1 MNALEISVLKL
12 SCVEVLVMKK
22 IIGIGLC
29 LSCLLTGCSASV
41 SSNVNDSTSVTTSK
55 TPEEKAEELVSAMD
69 LQTKIEQMIM
79 PSIRNWNGEGFTELN
94 DEVQSMLEKY
104 HFGGIILFAENFS
117 DNASVVNLTQGLQM
131 ANASGGGIP
140 YMLSI
145 DQEGGYITRLQY
157 GTSTVGNM
165 ALAASGKTKNAKK
178 SAKIISSELKALG
191 LNLDFAPTVDVNA
204 NPANPII
211 GVRAFS
217 DDPEIVT
224 EFSEAYLSGLASN
237 NVIGTIK
244 HFPGHGDTDTDSHTG
259 LPRIDRTKEE
269 VENTDLI
276 PYKELIEDGKVDMI
290 MSAHIQFPQI
300 ETETYT
306 SIKDGSTINLPAT
319 LSKTWLTD
327 ILRNEL
333 GFEGVIVT
341 DSLQMDA
348 IAENFSTR
356 DSAKLAI
363 NAGVNILLMPVELEN
378 VDSMN
383 AMDAYI
389 QDIVDMVNNGEID
402 ESLIDESCKKIIAL
416 KYQRGIMDETFSD
429 EKTQEMLT
437 NVDALVGSEESH
449 KIERNIGDD
458 CITVLKNENDTLP
471 YTVRENENIVMIST
485 TEVQKNILDHGFLT
499 LKEEG
504 VIDSSAT
511 IQIMNEN
518 NGENHEACLNAI
530 DQANI
535 LIVTSTLD
543 SSTQIDTTQ
552 SDRIRNVQEYISK
565 AKSLGIPVIAI
576 SAKIPYDTALLQD
589 ADAIVCAY
597 NSKGAINVDDLYNPL
612 STYSV
617 NLMCAEDIIFG
628 SSKPKGKLPVNVP
641 NVENGQFTSD
651 ILYER
656 GTGLTW

>member
-1 MNALEISVLKL
+1 
-12 SCVEVLVMKK
+12 MKK
-22 IIGIGLC
+22 IIGVSLA
-29 LSCLLTGCSASV
+29 LSCLLMGCSASV
-41 SSNVNDSTSVTTSK
+41 VSSNTESESTPVQTSK
-55 TPEEKAEELVSAMD
+55 TPAEKAEEYVSTMD
-69 LQTKIEQMIM
+69 LQSKIEQMIM
-79 PSIRNWNGEGFTELN
+79 PAIRNWNGEGFTEMN
-94 DEVQSMLEKY
+94 DEVESMLEKY
-104 HFGGIILFAENFS
+104 HFGGIILFAENFA
-117 DNASVVNLTQGLQM
+117 DNESVVNLTQGLQT
-131 ANASGGGIP
+131 ANANGGGIP

-145 DQEGGYITRLQY
+145 DQEGGYITRLQF

-165 ALAASGKTKNAKK
+165 ALAASGKTKYAKK

-191 LNLDFAPTVDVNA
+191 LNLDFAPSVDVNS

-224 EFSEAYLSGLASN
+224 EFSEAYLKGLASN

-269 VENTDLI
+269 VESTDLV
-276 PYKELIEDGKVDMI
+276 PFKELIESGKVDMV

-327 ILRNEL
+327 ILRGEL
-333 GFEGVIVT
+333 GFDGVIIT

-389 QDIVDMVNNGEID
+389 QDIMDMVNNGEID

-416 KYQRGIMDETFSD
+416 KYQRGIMDETYSE
-429 EKTQEMLT
+429 EKTENMLM
-437 NVDALVGSEESH
+437 NVNSLVGTEESH
-449 KIERNIGDD
+449 EVEREIGDD
-458 CITVLKNENDTLP
+458 CITVLKNDNDTLP
-471 YTVRENENIVMIST
+471 YTVGENENVVMIST
-485 TEVQKNILDHGFLT
+485 TEAQKNILDHGFYV
-499 LKEEG
+499 LKDEG
-504 VIDSSAT
+504 IIGSSAT
-511 IQIMNEN
+511 IQILNEN
-518 NGENHEACLNAI
+518 NGENHEDCLNVI
-530 DQANI
+530 DQANV

-543 SSTQIDTTQ
+543 ASSQLDTTQ

-565 AKSLGIPVIAI
+565 AKSLGIPVIVI
-576 SAKIPYDTALLQD
+576 SAKIPYDTALLQE
-589 ADAIVCAY
+589 ADAIICAY
-597 NSKGAINVDDLYNPL
+597 NSKGATNVDDLYNPIA
-612 STYSV
+612 TYSV

-628 SSKPKGKLPVNVP
+628 SAKPKGTLPVNIP

-656 GTGLTW
+656 GTGVTW

>member
-1 MNALEISVLKL
+1 
-12 SCVEVLVMKK
+12 MKK
-22 IIGIGLC
+22 IIGVSLA
-29 LSCLLTGCSASV
+29 LSCLLMGCSASV
-41 SSNVNDSTSVTTSK
+41 VSSNTESESTPVQTSK
-55 TPEEKAEELVSAMD
+55 TPAEKAEEYVSTMD
-69 LQTKIEQMIM
+69 LQSKIEQMIM
-79 PSIRNWNGEGFTELN
+79 PAIRNWNGEGFTEMN
-94 DEVQSMLEKY
+94 DEVESMLEKY
-104 HFGGIILFAENFS
+104 HFGGIILFAENFA
-117 DNASVVNLTQGLQM
+117 DNESVVNLTQGLQM
-131 ANASGGGIP
+131 ANANGGGIP

-145 DQEGGYITRLQY
+145 DQEGGYITRLQF

-165 ALAASGKTKNAKK
+165 ALAASGKTKYAKK

-191 LNLDFAPTVDVNA
+191 LNLDFAPSVDVNS

-224 EFSEAYLSGLASN
+224 EFSEAYLKGLASN

-269 VENTDLI
+269 VESTDLV
-276 PYKELIEDGKVDMI
+276 PFKELIESGKVDMV

-327 ILRNEL
+327 ILRGEL
-333 GFEGVIVT
+333 GFDGVIIT

-389 QDIVDMVNNGEID
+389 QDIMDMVNNGEID

-416 KYQRGIMDETFSD
+416 KYQRGIMDETYSE
-429 EKTQEMLT
+429 EKTENMLM
-437 NVDALVGSEESH
+437 NVNSLVGTEESH
-449 KIERNIGDD
+449 EVEREIGDD
-458 CITVLKNENDTLP
+458 CITVLKNDNDTLP
-471 YTVRENENIVMIST
+471 YTVGENENVVMIST
-485 TEVQKNILDHGFLT
+485 TEAQKNILDHGFYV
-499 LKEEG
+499 LKDEG
-504 VIDSSAT
+504 IIDSSAT
-511 IQIMNEN
+511 IQILNEN
-518 NGENHEACLNAI
+518 NGENHEDCLNVI
-530 DQANI
+530 DQANV

-543 SSTQIDTTQ
+543 ASSQLDTTQ

-565 AKSLGIPVIAI
+565 AKSLGIPVIVI
-576 SAKIPYDTALLQD
+576 SAKIPYDTALLQE

-597 NSKGAINVDDLYNPL
+597 NSKGATNVDDLYNPIA
-612 STYSV
+612 TYSV

-628 SSKPKGKLPVNVP
+628 SAKPKGTLPVNIP

-656 GTGLTW
+656 GTGVTW

>member
-55 TPEEKAEELVSAMD
+55 TPEEKAEELVSTMD

-79 PSIRNWNGEGFTELN
+79 PSIRNWNGEGFTEMN

-471 YTVRENENIVMIST
+471 YTVRENENVVMIST

-530 DQANI
+530 DQANV

>member
-1 MNALEISVLKL
+1 
-12 SCVEVLVMKK
+12 MKK
-22 IIGIGLC
+22 IIGASLA
-29 LSCLLTGCSASV
+29 LSCLLTGCSTNVV
-41 SSNVNDSTSVTTSK
+41 SSLNESTYVTTSQ
-55 TPEEKAEELVSAMD
+55 TPEEKAEEFVSTMD
-69 LQTKIEQMIM
+69 LQSKIEQMIM
-79 PSIRNWNGEGFTELN
+79 PAIRNWNGEGFTQMN
-94 DEVQSMLEKY
+94 DEVESMLEKY

-117 DNASVVNLTQGLQM
+117 DNESVVNLTQGLQM
-131 ANASGGGIP
+131 ANANGGGIP

-191 LNLDFAPTVDVNA
+191 LNLDFAPSVDVNS

-269 VENTDLI
+269 VESTDLV
-276 PYKELIEDGKVDMI
+276 PFKELIADGKVDMV
-290 MSAHIQFPQI
+290 MTAHIQFPQI

-306 SIKDGSTINLPAT
+306 SVKDGSTINLPAT
-319 LSKTWLTD
+319 LSKTWMTD
-327 ILRNEL
+327 ILKNEL
-333 GFEGVIVT
+333 GFDGVIVT

-348 IAENFSTR
+348 IADNFSTR

-378 VDSMN
+378 VDSMS

-389 QDIVDMVNNGEID
+389 QDIVDMVNSGEID

-416 KYQRGIMDETFSD
+416 KYQRGMMDETYSE
-429 EKTQEMLT
+429 EKTQQMLT
-437 NVDALVGSEESH
+437 NVNSLVGTEESH
-449 KIERNIGDD
+449 KVERDIGDD
-458 CITVLKNENDTLP
+458 CMTVLKNENDILP
-471 YTVRENENIVMIST
+471 YTVFENENIVMIST
-485 TEVQKNILDHGFLT
+485 TDVQKNILDHGFSV

-504 VIDSSAT
+504 SIDPSST
-511 IQIMNEN
+511 IQIVNEN
-518 NGENHEACLNAI
+518 NGENHEECLQAI
-530 DQANI
+530 DQANV

-543 SSTQIDTTQ
+543 SSAQLDTTQ

-565 AKSLGIPVIAI
+565 AKELGIPVIVI
-576 SAKIPYDTALLQD
+576 SAKIPYDAALLQD

-597 NSKGAINVDDLYNPL
+597 NSKGASNVDDLYRPL

-628 SSKPKGKLPVNVP
+628 SAKPKGKLPVHIP
-641 NVENGQFTSD
+641 TVENGQFTSEV
-651 ILYER
+651 LYER

>member
-1 MNALEISVLKL
+1 
-12 SCVEVLVMKK
+12 MKK
-22 IIGIGLC
+22 IIGASLA
-29 LSCLLTGCSASV
+29 LSCLLTGCSTNVV
-41 SSNVNDSTSVTTSK
+41 SSLNESTYVTTSQ
-55 TPEEKAEELVSAMD
+55 TPEEKAEEFVSTMD
-69 LQTKIEQMIM
+69 LQSKIEQMIM
-79 PSIRNWNGEGFTELN
+79 PAIRNWNGEGFTQMN
-94 DEVQSMLEKY
+94 DEVESMLEKY

-117 DNASVVNLTQGLQM
+117 DNESVVNLTQGLQM
-131 ANASGGGIP
+131 ANANGGGIP

-191 LNLDFAPTVDVNA
+191 LNLDFAPSVDVNS

-269 VENTDLI
+269 VESTDLV
-276 PYKELIEDGKVDMI
+276 PFKELIADGKVDMV
-290 MSAHIQFPQI
+290 MTAHIQFPQI

-306 SIKDGSTINLPAT
+306 SVKDGSTINLPAT
-319 LSKTWLTD
+319 LSKTWMTD

-333 GFEGVIVT
+333 GFDGVIVT

-348 IAENFSTR
+348 IADNFSTR

-378 VDSMN
+378 VDSMS

-389 QDIVDMVNNGEID
+389 QDIVDMVNSGEID

-416 KYQRGIMDETFSD
+416 KYQRGMMDETYSE
-429 EKTQEMLT
+429 EKTQQMLT
-437 NVDALVGSEESH
+437 NVNSLVGTEESH
-449 KIERNIGDD
+449 KVERDIGDD
-458 CITVLKNENDTLP
+458 CMTVLKNENDILP
-471 YTVRENENIVMIST
+471 YTVFENENIVMIST
-485 TEVQKNILDHGFLT
+485 TDVQKNILDHGFSV

-504 VIDSSAT
+504 SIDPSST
-511 IQIMNEN
+511 IQIVNEN
-518 NGENHEACLNAI
+518 NGENHEECLQAI
-530 DQANI
+530 DQANV

-543 SSTQIDTTQ
+543 SSAQLDTTQ

-565 AKSLGIPVIAI
+565 AKELGIPVIVI
-576 SAKIPYDTALLQD
+576 SAKIPYDAALLQD

-597 NSKGAINVDDLYNPL
+597 NSKGASNVDDLYRPL

-628 SSKPKGKLPVNVP
+628 SAKPKGKLPVHIP
-641 NVENGQFTSD
+641 TVENGQFTSEV
-651 ILYER
+651 LYER

>member
-1 MNALEISVLKL
+1 
-12 SCVEVLVMKK
+12 MKK
-22 IIGIGLC
+22 IIGVSLA
-29 LSCLLTGCSASV
+29 LSCLLMGCSASV
-41 SSNVNDSTSVTTSK
+41 VSSNTESESTPVQTSK
-55 TPEEKAEELVSAMD
+55 TPAEKAEEYVSTMD
-69 LQTKIEQMIM
+69 LQSKIEQMIM
-79 PSIRNWNGEGFTELN
+79 PAIRNWNGEGFTEMN
-94 DEVQSMLEKY
+94 DEVESMLEKY
-104 HFGGIILFAENFS
+104 HFGGIILFAENFA
-117 DNASVVNLTQGLQM
+117 DNESVVNLTQGLQT
-131 ANASGGGIP
+131 ANANGGGIP

-145 DQEGGYITRLQY
+145 DQEGGYITRLQF

-165 ALAASGKTKNAKK
+165 ALAASGKTKYAKK

-191 LNLDFAPTVDVNA
+191 LNLDFAPSVDVNS

-224 EFSEAYLSGLASN
+224 EFSEAYLKGLASN

-269 VENTDLI
+269 VESTDLV
-276 PYKELIEDGKVDMI
+276 PFKELIESGKVDMV

-327 ILRNEL
+327 ILRGEL
-333 GFEGVIVT
+333 GFDGVIIT

-389 QDIVDMVNNGEID
+389 QDIMDMVNNGEID

-416 KYQRGIMDETFSD
+416 KYQRGIMDETYSE
-429 EKTQEMLT
+429 EKTENMLM
-437 NVDALVGSEESH
+437 NVNSLVGTEESH
-449 KIERNIGDD
+449 EVEREIGDD
-458 CITVLKNENDTLP
+458 CITVLKNDNDTLP
-471 YTVRENENIVMIST
+471 YTVGENENVVMIST
-485 TEVQKNILDHGFLT
+485 TEAQKNILDHGFYV
-499 LKEEG
+499 LKDEG
-504 VIDSSAT
+504 IIDSSAT
-511 IQIMNEN
+511 IQILNEN
-518 NGENHEACLNAI
+518 NGENHEDCLNVI
-530 DQANI
+530 DQANV

-543 SSTQIDTTQ
+543 ASSQLDTTQ

-565 AKSLGIPVIAI
+565 AKSLGIPVIVI
-576 SAKIPYDTALLQD
+576 SAKIPYDTALLQE
-589 ADAIVCAY
+589 ADAIICAY
-597 NSKGAINVDDLYNPL
+597 NSKGATNVDDLYNPIA
-612 STYSV
+612 TYSV

-628 SSKPKGKLPVNVP
+628 SAKPKGTLPVNIP

-656 GTGLTW
+656 GTGVTW

>member
-1 MNALEISVLKL
+1 
-12 SCVEVLVMKK
+12 MKK
-22 IIGIGLC
+22 IIGVSLA

-41 SSNVNDSTSVTTSK
+41 VSSYEESESIPVQASK
-55 TPEEKAEELVSAMD
+55 TPEEKAEEYVNSMD
-69 LQTKIEQMIM
+69 LQSKIEQMIM
-79 PSIRNWNGEGFTELN
+79 PSIRNWNGEGFTEMN
-94 DEVQSMLEKY
+94 VEVESMLEKY
-104 HFGGIILFAENFS
+104 HFGGIILFAENFA
-117 DNASVVNLTQGLQM
+117 DNETVVNLTQGLQM
-131 ANASGGGIP
+131 ANANGGGIP

-145 DQEGGYITRLQY
+145 DQEGGYITRLQF

-178 SAKIISSELKALG
+178 SAKIVSSELKALG
-191 LNLDFAPTVDVNA
+191 LNLDFAPSVDVNS

-211 GVRAFS
+211 GIRAFS

-224 EFSEAYLSGLASN
+224 EFSEAYLKGLASN

-269 VENTDLI
+269 VESTDLV
-276 PYKELIEDGKVDMI
+276 PFKDLIESGKVDMV

-333 GFEGVIVT
+333 GFDGVIIT

-383 AMDAYI
+383 EMDAYI
-389 QDIVDMVNNGEID
+389 QDIIDMVNNGEID

-416 KYQRGIMDETFSD
+416 KYQRGIMDETFSE
-429 EKTQEMLT
+429 EKTENMLM
-437 NVDALVGSEESH
+437 NVNSLVGTEESH
-449 KIERNIGDD
+449 AVEREIGDD
-458 CITVLKNENDTLP
+458 CITVLKNDNDTLP
-471 YTVRENENIVMIST
+471 YTVGENENVVMIST
-485 TEVQKNILDHGFLT
+485 TEAQKNILDHGFFV
-499 LKEEG
+499 LKDEG
-504 VIDSSAT
+504 LIDSSAT

-518 NGENHEACLNAI
+518 NGENYEDCLNAI
-530 DQANI
+530 DQANV

-543 SSTQIDTTQ
+543 SSAQLDTTQ
-552 SDRIRNVQEYISK
+552 SDRIRNVQVYISK

-597 NSKGAINVDDLYNPL
+597 NSKGATNVDDLYNPIA
-612 STYSV
+612 TYSV

-628 SSKPKGKLPVNVP
+628 SAKPKGTLPVNIP

-656 GTGLTW
+656 GTGVTW

>member
-1 MNALEISVLKL
+1 
-12 SCVEVLVMKK
+12 MKK
-22 IIGIGLC
+22 IIGVSLA

-41 SSNVNDSTSVTTSK
+41 VSSNAEPESTPVQTTK
-55 TPEEKAEELVSAMD
+55 TPEEKAEEYASTMD
-69 LQTKIEQMIM
+69 LQSKIEQMIM
-79 PSIRNWNGEGFTELN
+79 PAIRNWNGEGFTEMN
-94 DEVQSMLEKY
+94 DEVESMLEKY
-104 HFGGIILFAENFS
+104 HFGGIILFAENFA
-117 DNASVVNLTQGLQM
+117 DNESVVNLTQGLQM
-131 ANASGGGIP
+131 ANANGGGIP

-145 DQEGGYITRLQY
+145 DQEGGYITRLQF

-165 ALAASGKTKNAKK
+165 ALAASGKTKYAKK

-191 LNLDFAPTVDVNA
+191 LNLDFAPSVDVNS

-224 EFSEAYLSGLASN
+224 EFSEAYLKGLASN

-269 VENTDLI
+269 VESTDLV
-276 PYKELIEDGKVDMI
+276 PFKELIESGKVDMV

-327 ILRNEL
+327 ILRGEL
-333 GFEGVIVT
+333 GFDGVIIT

-389 QDIVDMVNNGEID
+389 QDIVDMVNDGEID

-416 KYQRGIMDETFSD
+416 KYQRGIMDETYSE
-429 EKTQEMLT
+429 EKTENMLM
-437 NVDALVGSEESH
+437 NVNSLVGTEESH
-449 KIERNIGDD
+449 EVEREIGDD
-458 CITVLKNENDTLP
+458 CITVLKNDNDTLP
-471 YTVRENENIVMIST
+471 YTVGENENVVMIST
-485 TEVQKNILDHGFLT
+485 NDAQKNILDHGFLV
-499 LKEEG
+499 LKDEDI
-504 VIDSSAT
+504 IDSSVT
-511 IQIMNEN
+511 LQIVNEN
-518 NGENHEACLNAI
+518 YGENYEDCMNAI
-530 DQANI
+530 NQANV

-543 SSTQIDTTQ
+543 ASSQLDTTQ

-565 AKSLGIPVIAI
+565 AKSLGIPVIVI
-576 SAKIPYDTALLQD
+576 SSKIPYDAALLQE

-597 NSKGAINVDDLYNPL
+597 NSKGATNVDDLYNPIA
-612 STYSV
+612 TYSV

-628 SSKPKGKLPVNVP
+628 SAKPKGTLPVNIP

-656 GTGLTW
+656 GTGVTW

>member
-1 MNALEISVLKL
+1 
-12 SCVEVLVMKK
+12 MKK
-22 IIGIGLC
+22 IIGVSLA

-41 SSNVNDSTSVTTSK
+41 VSSYEESESIPVQASK
-55 TPEEKAEELVSAMD
+55 TPEEKAEEYVNSMD
-69 LQTKIEQMIM
+69 LQSKIEQMIM
-79 PSIRNWNGEGFTELN
+79 PSIRNWNGEGFTEMN
-94 DEVQSMLEKY
+94 VEVESMLEKY
-104 HFGGIILFAENFS
+104 HFGGIILFAENFA
-117 DNASVVNLTQGLQM
+117 DNETVVNLTQGLQM
-131 ANASGGGIP
+131 ANANGGGIP

-145 DQEGGYITRLQY
+145 DQEGGYITRLQF

-191 LNLDFAPTVDVNA
+191 LNLDFAPSVDVNS

-211 GVRAFS
+211 GIRAFS

-224 EFSEAYLSGLASN
+224 EFSEAYLKGLASN

-269 VENTDLI
+269 VESTDLV
-276 PYKELIEDGKVDMI
+276 PFKDLIASGKVDMV

-333 GFEGVIVT
+333 GFDGVIIT
-341 DSLQMDA
+341 DSLKMDA
-348 IAENFSTR
+348 ISENFSTR

-383 AMDAYI
+383 EMDAYI
-389 QDIVDMVNNGEID
+389 QDIIDMVNNGEID

-416 KYQRGIMDETFSD
+416 KYQRGIMDETFSE
-429 EKTQEMLT
+429 EKTENMLM
-437 NVDALVGSEESH
+437 NVNSLVGTEESH
-449 KIERNIGDD
+449 AVEREIGDD
-458 CITVLKNENDTLP
+458 CITVLKNDNDTLP
-471 YTVRENENIVMIST
+471 YTVGENENVVMIST
-485 TEVQKNILDHGFLT
+485 TEAQKNILDHGFFV
-499 LKEEG
+499 LKDEG
-504 VIDSSAT
+504 LIDSSAT

-518 NGENHEACLNAI
+518 NGENYEDCLNAI
-530 DQANI
+530 DQANV

-543 SSTQIDTTQ
+543 SSAQLDTTQ
-552 SDRIRNVQEYISK
+552 SDRIRNVQAYISK

-597 NSKGAINVDDLYNPL
+597 NSKGATNVDDLYNPIA
-612 STYSV
+612 TYSV

-628 SSKPKGKLPVNVP
+628 SAKPKGTLPVNIP

-656 GTGLTW
+656 GTGVTW

>member
-1 MNALEISVLKL
+1 
-12 SCVEVLVMKK
+12 MKK
-22 IIGIGLC
+22 IIGASLA
-29 LSCLLTGCSASV
+29 LSCLLTGCSTNIV
-41 SSNVNDSTSVTTSK
+41 SSLNESTSVTTSQ
-55 TPEEKAEELVSAMD
+55 TPEEKAEEFVSTMD
-69 LQTKIEQMIM
+69 LQSKIEQMIM
-79 PSIRNWNGEGFTELN
+79 PAIRNWNGEGFTQMN
-94 DEVQSMLEKY
+94 DEVESMLEKY

-117 DNASVVNLTQGLQM
+117 DNESVVNLTQGLQM
-131 ANASGGGIP
+131 ANANGGGIP

-191 LNLDFAPTVDVNA
+191 LNLDFAPSVDVNS

-269 VENTDLI
+269 VESTDLV
-276 PYKELIEDGKVDMI
+276 PFKELIADGKVDMV
-290 MSAHIQFPQI
+290 MTAHIQFPQI
-300 ETETYT
+300 EKETYT
-306 SIKDGSTINLPAT
+306 SVKDGSTINLPAT
-319 LSKTWLTD
+319 LSKTWMTD

-333 GFEGVIVT
+333 GFDGVIVT

-348 IAENFSTR
+348 IADNFSTR

-378 VDSMN
+378 VDSMS

-389 QDIVDMVNNGEID
+389 QDIVDMVNSGEIN

-416 KYQRGIMDETFSD
+416 KYQRGMMDETYSE
-429 EKTQEMLT
+429 EKTQQMLT
-437 NVDALVGSEESH
+437 NVNSLVGTEESH
-449 KIERNIGDD
+449 KVERDIGDD
-458 CITVLKNENDTLP
+458 CVTVLKNENDILP
-471 YTVRENENIVMIST
+471 YTVSENENIVMIST
-485 TEVQKNILDHGFLT
+485 TDVQKNILDHGFSV

-504 VIDSSAT
+504 SIDPSST
-511 IQIMNEN
+511 IQIVNEN
-518 NGENHEACLNAI
+518 NGENHEECLQSI
-530 DQANI
+530 DQANV

-543 SSTQIDTTQ
+543 SSVQLDTTQ

-565 AKSLGIPVIAI
+565 AKELGIPVIVI
-576 SAKIPYDTALLQD
+576 SAKIPYDAALLQD

-597 NSKGAINVDDLYNPL
+597 NSKGASNVDDLYRPL

-628 SSKPKGKLPVNVP
+628 SAKPKGKLPVNIP
-641 NVENGQFTSD
+641 TVENGQFTSEV
-651 ILYER
+651 LYER

>member
-1 MNALEISVLKL
+1 
-12 SCVEVLVMKK
+12 MKK
-22 IIGIGLC
+22 IIGASLA
-29 LSCLLTGCSASV
+29 LSCLLTGCSTNVV
-41 SSNVNDSTSVTTSK
+41 SSLNESTYVTTSQ
-55 TPEEKAEELVSAMD
+55 TPEEKAEEFVSTMD
-69 LQTKIEQMIM
+69 LQSKIEQMIM
-79 PSIRNWNGEGFTELN
+79 PAIRNWNGEGFTQMN
-94 DEVQSMLEKY
+94 DEVESMLEKY

-117 DNASVVNLTQGLQM
+117 DNESVVNLTQGLQM
-131 ANASGGGIP
+131 ANANGGGIP

-191 LNLDFAPTVDVNA
+191 LNLDFAPSVDVNS

-269 VENTDLI
+269 VESTDLV
-276 PYKELIEDGKVDMI
+276 PFKELIADGKVDMV
-290 MSAHIQFPQI
+290 MTAHIQFPQI

-306 SIKDGSTINLPAT
+306 SVKDGSTINLPAT
-319 LSKTWLTD
+319 LSKTWMTD

-333 GFEGVIVT
+333 GFDGVIVT

-348 IAENFSTR
+348 IADNFSTR

-378 VDSMN
+378 VDSMS

-389 QDIVDMVNNGEID
+389 QDIVDMVNSGEID

-416 KYQRGIMDETFSD
+416 KYQRGMMDETYSE
-429 EKTQEMLT
+429 EKTQQMLT
-437 NVDALVGSEESH
+437 NVNSLVGTEESH
-449 KIERNIGDD
+449 KVERDIGDD
-458 CITVLKNENDTLP
+458 CMTVLKNENDILP
-471 YTVRENENIVMIST
+471 YTVSENENIVMIST
-485 TEVQKNILDHGFLT
+485 TDVQKNILDHGFSV

-504 VIDSSAT
+504 SIDPSST
-511 IQIMNEN
+511 IQIVNEN
-518 NGENHEACLNAI
+518 NGENHEECLQAI
-530 DQANI
+530 DQANV

-543 SSTQIDTTQ
+543 SSAQLDTTQ

-565 AKSLGIPVIAI
+565 AKELGIPIIVI
-576 SAKIPYDTALLQD
+576 SAKIPYDAALLQD

-597 NSKGAINVDDLYNPL
+597 NSKGASNVDDLYRPL

-628 SSKPKGKLPVNVP
+628 SAKPKGKLPVNIP
-641 NVENGQFTSD
+641 TVENGQFTSEV
-651 ILYER
+651 LYER